1 MKTNNNSNNRFEIFQ
16 LIFNFFKK
24 YLKILIKKLENFDKI
39 YPYTSQ
45 NLQLTFVYLF
55 ALVDLVFSM
64 LLNVF
69 SYSYSSEF
77 LDPLFPYVQDILQ
90 STVLKIWTSPE
101 KVFLLSYFVLE
112 FMVIR
117 ESLNFSKFIKFNVL
131 LVFALLMLQ
140 NLVFSFWDLLF
151 QREVTQLA
159 QRWSFDEGLIISS
172 NRELA
177 VFFFLLTFVCFL
189 LIYLYFFRNALKS
202 KIVTLKYFEWLTDSV
217 AFWLRIKTPT
227 MKFREDTNDSEPE
240 NDSNDS

>member
-1 MKTNNNSNNRFEIFQ
+1 MKSNNSFEIFQ
-16 LIFNFFKK
+16 QIFQYFLKK
-24 YLKILIKKLENFDKI
+24 LKIFVEKLENFDKT
-39 YPYTSQ
+39 YPHTSQ
-45 NLQLTFVYLF
+45 NFQLTFVYLF

-77 LDPLFPYVQDILQ
+77 LDPLFPYVENILQ
-90 STVLKIWTSPE
+90 STFLKIWTSPE
-101 KVFLLSYFVLE
+101 KVFLLSYFVLD

-151 QREVTQLA
+151 QREITQLV

-177 VFFFLLTFVCFL
+177 VFFFLLTFIVFL
-189 LIYLYFFRNALKS
+189 LIYLFFFLNALKS
-202 KIVTLKYFEWLTDSV
+202 KIVTIKYFEWLTDSV

-227 MKFREDTNDSEPE
+227 MKFREDQNDFENDSEE
-240 NDSNDS
+240 T